1 MTKLDFP
8 IYGTPCTRIRN
19 NVSGM
24 EPMRVVLLWSNLLYI
39 ICKLIVTKQMNV
51 YITMAD
57 KETTFVHQLI
67 SWKCNALFSK

>member
-8 IYGTPCTRIRN
+8 IYSTPCTRIEN

-57 KETTFVHQLI
+57 KGTTFCTSTDILEM
-67 SWKCNALFSK
+67 